1 MSKNL
6 ILIEDDIVIRES
18 LIQYIAETHM
28 MKVVSSYSSVEAF
41 MADIINCDKV
51 DTILLDIGLPGIS
64 GIEGIPNI
72 LTKCPH
78 ADIVMLTTYE
88 ETEVIFEAI
97 CAGATSYIS
106 KRSSLSKII
115 DALTIVHNGGSYM
128 SPSIARKVFKK
139 LHSPKKKNAI
149 IITPRQEE
157 IVHYIAEGYKYQEI
171 AEKCF
176 VSINT
181 VRSHIKKIY
190 KELKVSN
197 KAELINKY
205 NKGEI

>member
-1 MSKNL
+1 MPKNI

-18 LIQYIAETHM
+18 LIQYITETNIM
-28 MKVVSSYSSVEAF
+28 TVMSSYSSVEAF
-41 MADIINCDKV
+41 LDHYIDVDVV
-51 DTILLDIGLPGIS
+51 DTILLDIGLPGVS
-64 GIEGIPNI
+64 GVEGIPDI
-72 LTKCPH
+72 LIKCPN

-97 CAGATSYIS
+97 CAGATSYIT

-115 DALTIVHNGGSYM
+115 DALNIVHNGGSYM

-139 LHSPKKKNAI
+139 LHAPKKKNTI
-149 IITPRQEE
+149 NITPRQEE
-157 IVHYIAEGYKYQEI
+157 IVKYIAEGYKYKEI

-176 VSINT
+176 ISLNT

-190 KELKVSN
+190 KQLKVSN
-197 KAELINKY
+197 KGELIIKY
-205 NKGEI
+205 HKGEL